1 MLSMVLARVCGLMGV
16 MTFVVAQI
24 TAQDENMIR
33 ALKLMSETPLIDG

>member
-1 MLSMVLARVCGLMGV
+1 MLSMVLVHVCGLMGV
-16 MTFVVAQI
+16 MTFVVVQI